1 MKERRKRMP
10 QEDQT
15 EEMLLLTCSP
25 HITGYN
31 LEQLAKL
38 LEMMV
43 ISIGENFYFIRSTR
57 IDTDEHKI
65 YGCGK
70 QLETYGEFK

>member
-1 MKERRKRMP
+1 M
-10 QEDQT
+10 QENQT

-38 LEMMV
+38 LEMMMV
-43 ISIGENFYFIRSTR
+43 SIGESFYMIKSTR
-57 IDTDEHKI
+57 IDETGHKI
-65 YGCGK
+65 YGHAHK
-70 QLETYGEFK
+70 LEEYGEYK

>member
-1 MKERRKRMP
+1 MP
-10 QEDQT
+10 QEET

-25 HITGYN
+25 YITGYN

-43 ISIGENFYFIRSTR
+43 MKIGENFYFIRSTR
-57 IDTDEHKI
+57 IDEAEHKI
-65 YGCGK
+65 YGHGK
-70 QLETYGEFK
+70 QLEEYGEFK

>member
-1 MKERRKRMP
+1 MP
-10 QEDQT
+10 HQENQT
-15 EEMLLLTCSP
+15 EELLLLTCSP

-57 IDTDEHKI
+57 IDADEHTI
-65 YGCGK
+65 YGYGK

>member
-1 MKERRKRMP
+1 MP
-10 QEDQT
+10 QQENQT

-25 HITGYN
+25 NITDYN

-43 ISIGENFYFIRSTR
+43 VSIGENFYSIRSTR
-57 IDTDEHKI
+57 IDETEHKI
-65 YGCGK
+65 YGRGK
-70 QLETYGEFK
+70 QLEEYGEYT

>member
-1 MKERRKRMP
+1 MP
-10 QEDQT
+10 QEENQT
-15 EEMLLLTCSP
+15 EEILLLTCSP

-43 ISIGENFYFIRSTR
+43 VSIGENFYVIRSTR
-57 IDTDEHKI
+57 IDETEHKI
-65 YGCGK
+65 YGHGK
-70 QLETYGEFK
+70 QLEEYGEFK

>member
-1 MKERRKRMP
+1 MKERSKRMP
-10 QEDQT
+10 QEET
-15 EEMLLLTCSP
+15 EEMLLLACLP

-43 ISIGENFYFIRSTR
+43 VSIGENFYFIRSTR
-57 IDTDEHKI
+57 IDAGEHKI
-65 YGCGK
+65 YGHGK
-70 QLETYGEFK
+70 KIETYQEYK